1 MCFSGCRTDP
11 VLSIQVLGISAFF
24 LIGNTPER
32 RVFLLSGAFLHV
44 IMIASET
51 VGSVIMKKGLIMEG
65 GAMRGM
71 FTAGVIDVM
80 MEHGIEFDGAI
91 GVSAGA
97 AFGCNYKSKQIG
109 RVIRYNTRFSRDKR
123 YGGFRVLLK
132 EGNFYSKQFCYE
144 DVPLKYDIFDYD
156 TYEHNPMEFYVVCT
170 DADTV
175 KAEYHKYESR
185 HDHGLEWIRAS
196 ASMPLV
202 SRMVEIDGRRYL
214 DGALAD
220 SIPVQYFESIG
231 YDRNIVILT
240 QPKGFR
246 KQPDRLIPLMKLWYR
261 KFPRLLDAIVTRDAQ
276 YNATLDHIAQKEAA
290 GKLLVIRPAEKL
302 PISRTEKDPDIL
314 RNVYEIG
321 RQTAEYRIGEIQT
334 YLET

>member
-1 MCFSGCRTDP
+1 
-11 VLSIQVLGISAFF
+11 
-24 LIGNTPER
+24 
-32 RVFLLSGAFLHV
+32 
-44 IMIASET
+44 
-51 VGSVIMKKGLIMEG
+51 MKKGLIMEG

-80 MEHGIEFDGAI
+80 MEKAIEFDGAI

-144 DVPLKYDIFDYD
+144 EVPLKYDPFDYD
-156 TYEHNPMEFYVVCT
+156 TYERNPMEFYVVAT
-170 DADTV
+170 DVDTG
-175 KAEYHKYESR
+175 KAEYHVLADR
-185 HDHGLEWIRAS
+185 HDHGFEWIRAS

-231 YDRNIVILT
+231 YDRNVVILT
-240 QPKGFR
+240 QPEGFR
-246 KQPDRLIPLMKLWYR
+246 KKPDTLLPLMKLYYK
-261 KFPRLLDAIVTRDAQ
+261 KFPKLVEAIVTRHQQ
-276 YNATLDHIAQKEAA
+276 YNAALDHIACREAA
-290 GKLLVIRPAEKL
+290 GELLVIRPLEKL
-302 PISRTEKDPDIL
+302 PIGRTEKDPDKL
-314 RNVYEIG
+314 RRVYEMG
-321 RQTAEYRIGEIQT
+321 RRTVEDRIGEIQNF
-334 YLET
+334 LNNG

>member
-1 MCFSGCRTDP
+1 
-11 VLSIQVLGISAFF
+11 
-24 LIGNTPER
+24 
-32 RVFLLSGAFLHV
+32 
-44 IMIASET
+44 
-51 VGSVIMKKGLIMEG
+51 MKKGLIMEG

-80 MEHGIEFDGAI
+80 MEKAIEFDGAI

-109 RVIRYNTRFSRDKR
+109 RVIRYNTRFSQDKR

-144 DVPLKYDIFDYD
+144 EVPLKYDLFDYD
-156 TYEHNPMEFYVVCT
+156 TYERNPMEFYVVAT
-170 DADTV
+170 DVDTG
-175 KAEYHKYESR
+175 KAEYHVLADR
-185 HDHGLEWIRAS
+185 HDHGFEWIRAS

-231 YDRNIVILT
+231 YDRNVVILT
-240 QPKGFR
+240 QPEGFR
-246 KQPDRLIPLMKLWYR
+246 KKPDGLLPLMKLYYK
-261 KFPRLLDAIVTRDAQ
+261 KFPKLVEAIVTRHQQ
-276 YNATLDHIAQKEAA
+276 YNAALDHIACREAA
-290 GKLLVIRPAEKL
+290 GELLVIRPLEKL
-302 PISRTEKDPDIL
+302 PIGRTEKDPDKL
-314 RNVYEIG
+314 RRVYEMG
-321 RQTAEYRIGEIQT
+321 RRTAEDRIGEIQNF
-334 YLET
+334 LNNG